1 MERIQ
6 KLRRDIGES
15 ASRKSASLV
24 GDGLRESGRLDRAVL
39 NQQIEEI
46 LHEASLNAA
55 MAASMADQL
64 EAFAECAAGGDIPA
78 AADHV
83 SALLSLELDD
93 LRKAAMLS
101 LLVRL
106 SGRRQFEPIAA
117 YLLEKRPT

>member
-15 ASRKSASLV
+15 ASRKSASLL
-24 GDGLRESGRLDRAVL
+24 GDGLLESGRLDRAVL
-39 NQQIEEI
+39 NRQIEEI
-46 LHEASLNAA
+46 QQEASLNAA

-64 EAFAECAAGGDIPA
+64 DAFAECAERGDIPA
-78 AADHV
+78 AADRV

-117 YLLEKRPT
+117 YLLEKRRA